1 MGKKMRLRDTQTGH
15 AYTVTGM
22 SLPEDL
28 ERRLQ
33 ALGLTCG
40 TKILVMNKKR
50 HGAMIV
56 KIRGTRFAI
65 GRMLAENIETG
76 EESVNE

>member
-1 MGKKMRLRDTQTGH
+1 MKLREAQTEKT
-15 AYTVTGM
+15 YTVTGM
-22 SLPEDL
+22 SLPVDM

-40 TKILVMNKKR
+40 SRILVMNRKR

-65 GRMLAENIETG
+65 GRMLAEKIEVG
-76 EESVNE
+76 EGQKDE

>member
-1 MGKKMRLRDTQTGH
+1 MKLREAQPDH

-22 SLPEDL
+22 SLPEDM

-40 TKILVMNKKR
+40 TRILVMNKKR

-76 EESVNE
+76 EEAVNG

>member
-1 MGKKMRLRDTQTGH
+1 MKLRDAQPDR

-22 SLPEDL
+22 SLPAEL

-40 TKILVMNKKR
+40 TKVFVMNKKR

-56 KIRGTRFAI
+56 KIRGTRFAV
-65 GRMLAENIETG
+65 GRLLAENIETG
-76 EESVNE
+76 EEAMDE

>member
-1 MGKKMRLRDTQTGH
+1 MKLRETQTERS
-15 AYTVTGM
+15 YVVTGM
-22 SLPEDL
+22 DLPVDI

-40 TKILVMNKKR
+40 SKILVMNRKR

-56 KIRGTRFAI
+56 KIRGTRFAV
-65 GRMLAENIETG
+65 GRMLTENIEVG
-76 EESVNE
+76 EAQDDE

>member
-1 MGKKMRLRDTQTGH
+1 MKLKEAHPDGTYR
-15 AYTVTGM
+15 VTDM
-22 SLPEDL
+22 SLPVDM

-40 TKILVMNKKR
+40 SSIQVVNRKR

-65 GRMLAENIETG
+65 GRLLAENIEVG
-76 EESVNE
+76 EEQKG

>member
-1 MGKKMRLRDTQTGH
+1 MKLREVQPETTC
-15 AYTVTGM
+15 TVTGM
-22 SLPEDL
+22 SLPVDM

-40 TKILVMNKKR
+40 SSILVMNRKR

-56 KIRGTRFAI
+56 KIRGTRFAV
-65 GRMLAENIETG
+65 GRLLAENIEVK
-76 EESVNE
+76 EEQKR

>member
-1 MGKKMRLRDTQTGH
+1 MKLREAQTGRV
-15 AYTVTGM
+15 YMVTGM

-28 ERRLQ
+28 EQRLQ

-40 TKILVMNKKR
+40 TRILVMNKKR

-65 GRMLAENIETG
+65 GRMLAENIEIG
-76 EESVNE
+76 EETVNE

>member
-1 MGKKMRLRDTQTGH
+1 MKLREAQTEKT
-15 AYTVTGM
+15 YTVTGM
-22 SLPEDL
+22 SLPVDM

-40 TKILVMNKKR
+40 SRIMVMNRKR

-56 KIRGTRFAI
+56 KIRGTRFAV
-65 GRMLAENIETG
+65 GRMLAENIEVG
-76 EESVNE
+76 EGQKDE

>member
-1 MGKKMRLRDTQTGH
+1 MKLREAQTEKT
-15 AYTVTGM
+15 YTVTGM
-22 SLPEDL
+22 SLPADM

-40 TKILVMNKKR
+40 SRILVMNRKR

-65 GRMLAENIETG
+65 GRMLAENIEVG
-76 EESVNE
+76 EGQKDE

>member
-1 MGKKMRLRDTQTGH
+1 MKLREGLPGRT
-15 AYTVTGM
+15 YTVTGM
-22 SLPEDL
+22 ALPLDL

-40 TKILVMNKKR
+40 TRILVMNRKR

-65 GRMLAENIETG
+65 GKMIAENIEA
-76 EESVNE
+76 EEAKTNG

>member
-1 MGKKMRLRDTQTGH
+1 MKLRETQPDGT
-15 AYTVTGM
+15 YTVTGM
-22 SLPEDL
+22 SLPVDM

-40 TKILVMNKKR
+40 SRIQVVNRKR

-65 GRMLAENIETG
+65 GRLLAENIEVG
-76 EESVNE
+76 EGQKDE